1 MNQTKMDIL
10 ASALRRIACGQSSS
24 KPTDLAH
31 IATVALADAAAL
43 VEYRITARTWY
54 GRNGGEYRAELR
66 NTDTGRTLIE
76 LRGSMWGGDAWAYD
90 MRNEMGLRFPGV
102 FGQHNGAN
110 PTIYFRDV
118 AKVDYVHMEVSRKR
132 DLTV

>member
-1 MNQTKMDIL
+1 MNQTKIGIL
-10 ASALRRIACGQSSS
+10 RAALERLALGGSKSDPLEMACIATAALR
-24 KPTDLAH
+24 
-31 IATVALADAAAL
+31 DAAAL
-43 VEYRITARTWY
+43 AEYRITARTWY

-76 LRGSMWGGDAWAYD
+76 LRGSMWGSDAWAYD

-110 PTIYFRDV
+110 PTIYFREV
-118 AKVDYVHMEVSRKR
+118 AKVDYFHVEVSRKR